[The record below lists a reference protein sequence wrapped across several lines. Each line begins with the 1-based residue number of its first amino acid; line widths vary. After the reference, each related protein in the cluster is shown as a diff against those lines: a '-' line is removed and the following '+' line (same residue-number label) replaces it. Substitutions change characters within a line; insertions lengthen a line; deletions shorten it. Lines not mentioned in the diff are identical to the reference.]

1 MVRFASRRR
10 LGGTMSW
17 SRRLVLILTLRCE
30 GASALA
36 SRELDEP
43 MGAAERL
50 AMWGHLLACGPCRRF
65 RRQVR
70 FLRRAIQERAGG
82 IQGDGNGRGSMSP
95 EAKARIE
102 RALAEAMRE
111 RDRGDRAV

>member
-1 MVRFASRRR
+1 
-10 LGGTMSW
+10 MSW
-17 SRRLVLILTLRCE
+17 SEQLVRILTLRCE

-43 MGAAERL
+43 LGPGERL
-50 AMWGHLLACGPCRRF
+50 AMWGHLLACGSCRRF

-70 FLRRAIQERAGG
+70 FLRQAVRERHAGPVTAA
-82 IQGDGNGRGSMSP
+82 DGRESLSP

-102 RALAEAMRE
+102 RALAEAIRQRE
-111 RDRGDRAV
+111 NGGPS

>member
-1 MVRFASRRR
+1 
-10 LGGTMSW
+10 MSW
-17 SRRLVLILTLRCE
+17 SEQVVRILTLKCE

-43 MGAAERL
+43 LGPSQRL

-70 FLRRAIQERAGG
+70 FLRRALRERHAGPAVAE
-82 IQGDGNGRGSMSP
+82 DGCESLSP

-102 RALAEAMRE
+102 RALAEAIRE
-111 RDRGDRAV
+111 RDEGGVS

>member
-1 MVRFASRRR
+1 MVR
-10 LGGTMSW
+10 
-17 SRRLVLILTLRCE
+17 VLTLKCE

-43 MGAAERL
+43 LGPGERL

-65 RRQVR
+65 HRQVR
-70 FLRRAIQERAGG
+70 FLRRALRERHAGPVATD
-82 IQGDGNGRGSMSP
+82 DGRESLSP

-102 RALAEAMRE
+102 RAIAEAVRE
-111 RDRGDRAV
+111 RDEGGVS